1 MNFKIRK
8 IFTVVLFNSC
18 LLCLLFIG
26 LQNSSNKS
34 KVDLILDET
43 VSLPIGFIVGA
54 SFISGSILGSIVN
67 INFFSEK

>member
-1 MNFKIRK
+1 MTIQIRK